1 MNALRILIASERYS
15 ARLAL
20 KVLLE
25 NYPEWE
31 ICGEARTGGEAVSEA
46 RKLKPD
52 IAILDIHMPGLSG
65 RESTKRIR
73 TVSPNTEILI
83 LSARS
88 SDQIIQEIVAVG
100 ARGHILES
108 DSNRD
113 LIIAIQTVANHEPFP
128 AGLVEQLPAGAVA
141 PETVWSEAKASRG
154 KKVNA
159 VAFRPRGEQASLLID
174 PVCDTASSPP
184 PSDRPGP
191 TELESMKRELAE
203 AIALVEQPFQDQLVR
218 IGAGKPDDLSARDY
232 LTEEFFAV
240 AVRFFA
246 LDGARSE
253 QLPRLCCEIFAH
265 LAPPKYGTLTPNKMA
280 RLMLEVAQNFPERY
294 TDALQA
300 TSFLCVNLLACSDE
314 TFGTKHAERVRS
326 CLLRFANAL
335 WATSANGSPREE
347 SELRRMES
355 LLKVRQFAKESAVVW
370 AMPAPPELGHAEED
384 PKEQIL
390 TSEEILRV
398 GEGLPASEIE
408 PETHRVSTQTTA
420 RAPALD
426 LLSIFSRFFSPL
438 GKIRNWLNTPIK

>member
-15 ARLAL
+15 ARFGL
-20 KVLLE
+20 KMLLE

-88 SDQIIQEIVAVG
+88 SDQTIQEIVDVG

-128 AGLVEQLPAGAVA
+128 AALAKQLPAGVA
-141 PETVWSEAKASRG
+141 TPETVWSEEKASRG
-154 KKVNA
+154 RKANA
-159 VAFRPRGEQASLLID
+159 LAFRPRGEQAS
-174 PVCDTASSPP
+174 DTANSPP

-191 TELESMKRELAE
+191 TELESMKQELAE
-203 AIALVEQPFQDQLVR
+203 AIALVEQPFQDHLIR
-218 IGAGKPDDLSARDY
+218 IGAGKADDLSARDY

-246 LDGARSE
+246 VEGARSE
-253 QLPRLCCEIFAH
+253 ELPRLCCEIFAH
-265 LAPPKYGTLTPNKMA
+265 LAPPKYGTLTPSKMA

-300 TSFLCVNLLACSDE
+300 SSFLCVNLLACSDE

-335 WATSANGSPREE
+335 WATSANGSLRGE
-347 SELRRMES
+347 SELRRMEAI
-355 LLKVRQFAKESAVVW
+355 LKVRQFAKESAVLW
-370 AMPAPPELGHAEED
+370 AMPAPPELGHAEEN

-390 TSEEILRV
+390 TSEEILGV

-408 PETHRVSTQTTA
+408 PETPAVSAQTTA
-420 RAPALD
+420 RASALD
-426 LLSIFSRFFSPL
+426 LLSVFSRFFSPL